1 MKDMK
6 RRLLELEGAWAALDG
21 YTTHAAGC
29 PIVWG
34 QVGACDCGLTAA
46 RTRLRE
52 TVLEMLTHYALHDE
66 GCPGLRGNKCDCGLD
81 SARRRLQALART
93 PLPDV
98 TGGSPPPKA

>member
-34 QVGACDCGLTAA
+34 QVGPCDCGLTAA

-52 TVLEMLTHYALHDE
+52 AALQLLTHYAMHDVE
-66 GCPGLRGNKCDCGLD
+66 CPGVQGKKCNCGLD
-81 SARRRLQALART
+81 SARRRLQTLA
-93 PLPDV
+93 
-98 TGGSPPPKA
+98 

>member
-34 QVGACDCGLTAA
+34 QVGPCDCGLTAA

-52 TVLEMLTHYALHDE
+52 AALQLLTHYARHDGE
-66 GCPGLRGNKCDCGLD
+66 CPGVQGKKCNCGLD
-81 SARRRLQALART
+81 SARRRLQALA
-93 PLPDV
+93 
-98 TGGSPPPKA
+98 